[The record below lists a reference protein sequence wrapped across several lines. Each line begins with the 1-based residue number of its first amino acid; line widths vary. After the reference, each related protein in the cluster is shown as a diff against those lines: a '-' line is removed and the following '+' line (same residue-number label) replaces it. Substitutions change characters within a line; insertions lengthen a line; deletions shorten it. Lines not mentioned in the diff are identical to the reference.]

1 MAAKAGW
8 PRLFTT
14 LVDCPHCGARI
25 DFDAATHTASLGENR
40 SLLFFVCTACDRK
53 FRIDSEAERDA
64 ALLVL
69 AGSCGAMAIAWFL
82 PSPWRVGLIVL
93 ALLWFAF
100 SHKKVRQWVIRPRP

>member
-25 DFDAATHTASLGENR
+25 DFDAATHTAPLGENR
-40 SLLFFVCTACDRK
+40 SLRFFVCTACDRK

-64 ALLVL
+64 ALLV
-69 AGSCGAMAIAWFL
+69 AGGLFGGQAIAWFL
-82 PSPWRVGLIVL
+82 PGPWKTGFLLISVL
-93 ALLWFAF
+93 SLP
-100 SHKKVRQWVIRPRP
+100 SYMKIRQWFIRPRP